1 MSQETQVHAGG
12 SEAPITVLLVDDQR
26 FIGLA
31 LERLFATEP
40 DIKLHC
46 CETAQDAV
54 SRANAIEPT
63 IILQDLVMP
72 GINGLEL
79 VGLFRQNAA
88 TARTPIIV
96 LSGNEDAGCRDR
108 SLAAGANDY
117 LLKLPAKEELIAC
130 IRAHAAGHNRSG
142 VCRARPR
149 RRWKLPRDTE
159 QTLDRDVIAL
169 FCDRDGGLSTFARS
183 LIVQFT
189 RDAESQVAT
198 MRDAVRTQNGELL
211 RMTAHS
217 LKGSSLT
224 VGAKRLGGLCR
235 QLEDEH
241 CKETDQPALIA
252 ATGRGV
258 HAGAKGLWRFMSA
271 RNFVGD
277 LLVRKGVINDAALA
291 RAVEAQSKSSG
302 DAWKDPRRSRFVRRV
317 DSRTARGRGDAP

>member
-1 MSQETQVHAGG
+1 MSQEMQLHARG

-31 LERLFATEP
+31 LERLLATEP
-40 DIKLHC
+40 DITLHC
-46 CETAQDAV
+46 CETGQDAV
-54 SRANAIEPT
+54 ARANTLEPT

-117 LLKLPAKEELIAC
+117 MLKLPAKEELIAC
-130 IRAHAAGHNRSG
+130 IRAHAAGHNRPESAAPDYAALEDAPEG
-142 VCRARPR
+142 
-149 RRWKLPRDTE
+149 E
-159 QTLDRDVIAL
+159 QTLDREVIAL

-198 MRDAVRTQNGELL
+198 MRDAVRSQNGELL

-235 QLEDEH
+235 QLEDERG
-241 CKETDQPALIA
+241 KEIDWPTLITALDEE
-252 ATGRGV
+252 
-258 HAGAKGLWRFMSA
+258 F
-271 RNFVGD
+271 
-277 LLVRKGVINDAALA
+277 
-291 RAVEAQSKSSG
+291 AQVQK
-302 DAWKDPRRSRFVRRV
+302 AF
-317 DSRTARGRGDAP
+317 AEL

>member
-1 MSQETQVHAGG
+1 MSQETQVHAPG

-46 CETAQDAV
+46 CEMAQDAV
-54 SRANAIEPT
+54 ARANAIEPT

-96 LSGNEDAGCRDR
+96 LSGNEETGSRDR

-130 IRAHAAGHNRSG
+130 IRAHAAGHNR
-142 VCRARPR
+142 
-149 RRWKLPRDTE
+149 TE
-159 QTLDRDVIAL
+159 TAAPSPAALEKDSSADQTLDREVIAL
-169 FCDRDGGLSTFARS
+169 FCDRDGGLSTFARA
-183 LIVQFT
+183 LIAQFT
-189 RDAESQVAT
+189 RDAESQVEA
-198 MRDAVRTQNGELL
+198 MREAMRSQDGERL
-211 RMTAHS
+211 RNTAHS

-224 VGAKRLGGLCR
+224 VGAKRLGGICR
-235 QLEDEH
+235 QLENER
-241 CKETDQPALIA
+241 CKETDRPVLIA
-252 ATGRGV
+252 ALDEEF
-258 HAGAKGLWRFMSA
+258 A
-271 RNFVGD
+271 
-277 LLVRKGVINDAALA
+277 LVRKAF
-291 RAVEAQSKSSG
+291 G
-302 DAWKDPRRSRFVRRV
+302 DL
-317 DSRTARGRGDAP
+317 

>member
-1 MSQETQVHAGG
+1 MSQETHVPAHG

-31 LERLFATEP
+31 LERLFASEP
-40 DIKLHC
+40 DITLHC

-79 VGLFRQNAA
+79 VGLFRRNAA

-96 LSGNEDAGCRDR
+96 LSGNEEPGCRDR

-130 IRAHAAGHNRSG
+130 IRAHAGGHNRPEPAAPSHT
-142 VCRARPR
+142 APDDA
-149 RRWKLPRDTE
+149 PSSE
-159 QTLDRDVIAL
+159 QTLDREVIAL
-169 FCDRDGGLSTFARS
+169 FCDRDGGLSTFARA

-198 MRDAVRTQNGELL
+198 MRDAVRAQDGELL

-224 VGAKRLGGLCR
+224 VGAQRLGGLCR
-235 QLEDEH
+235 QLEDER
-241 CKETDQPALIA
+241 CRETDRSALIA
-252 ATGRGV
+252 A
-258 HAGAKGLWRFMSA
+258 LDEEFA
-271 RNFVGD
+271 R
-277 LLVRKGVINDAALA
+277 VRKAFDDL
-291 RAVEAQSKSSG
+291 
-302 DAWKDPRRSRFVRRV
+302 
-317 DSRTARGRGDAP
+317 

>member
-1 MSQETQVHAGG
+1 MSQHTQVPADVR
-12 SEAPITVLLVDDQR
+12 EAPITVLLVDDQR

-31 LERLFATEP
+31 LERLFASEP
-40 DIKLHC
+40 DITLHC
-46 CETAQDAV
+46 CETAEDAV

-63 IILQDLVMP
+63 VILQDMVMP

-88 TARTPIIV
+88 TARTPIIM
-96 LSGNEDAGCRDR
+96 LSGNEDAGFRDR

-130 IRAHAAGHNRSG
+130 IRAHAAGHNRPDSAAPSPAQEAAPDG
-142 VCRARPR
+142 
-149 RRWKLPRDTE
+149 E
-159 QTLDRDVIAL
+159 QTLDREVIAL
-169 FCDRDGGLSTFARS
+169 FCDRDGGLSTFARA
-183 LIVQFT
+183 LIAQFT

-235 QLEDEH
+235 QLEDARG
-241 CKETDQPALIA
+241 KEADRPALITA
-252 ATGRGV
+252 V
-258 HAGAKGLWRFMSA
+258 DEEFA
-271 RNFVGD
+271 RVQKAFDD
-277 LLVRKGVINDAALA
+277 L
-291 RAVEAQSKSSG
+291 
-302 DAWKDPRRSRFVRRV
+302 
-317 DSRTARGRGDAP
+317 

>member
-1 MSQETQVHAGG
+1 MSQQTQVPADG

-31 LERLFATEP
+31 LERLFSTEP
-40 DIKLHC
+40 DITLHC

-54 SRANAIEPT
+54 ARANTLEPT

-96 LSGNEDAGCRDR
+96 LSGNEDPGCRDR

-117 LLKLPAKEELIAC
+117 MLKLPAKEELIAC
-130 IRAHAAGHNRSG
+130 IRAHAAGHNRPESAAPG
-142 VCRARPR
+142 RAALEDAP
-149 RRWKLPRDTE
+149 DAE
-159 QTLDRDVIAL
+159 QTLDREVIAL
-169 FCDRDGGLSTFARS
+169 FCDRDGGLSTFARA
-183 LIVQFT
+183 LIVQFI

-198 MRDAVRTQNGELL
+198 IRDAVRTQNGEVL
-211 RMTAHS
+211 RTNAHS

-235 QLEDEH
+235 QLEDER
-241 CKETDQPALIA
+241 CKETDRPALIA
-252 ATGRGV
+252 A
-258 HAGAKGLWRFMSA
+258 LDEEFA
-271 RNFVGD
+271 R
-277 LLVRKGVINDAALA
+277 VRKAFSDL
-291 RAVEAQSKSSG
+291 
-302 DAWKDPRRSRFVRRV
+302 
-317 DSRTARGRGDAP
+317 